1 MVSLNILFW
10 MMVILFGVIG
20 SMRGWAKELLVS
32 FGVILASFLI
42 TLLERFVPF
51 IRDSIA
57 FNGGAP
63 SFWMRSIIL
72 LVAVFFA
79 YQTPNLAK
87 LAGSN
92 RFARERL
99 QDTLLGLFLGAV
111 NGYLIFGSL
120 WFYLDA
126 AGYPFT
132 HIVSAPPLGP
142 DGDAARALIQL
153 LPPHWLGTPGIYFA
167 VAIAFAFVLVVFI

>member
-10 MMVILFGVIG
+10 MMVILFGLIG

-32 FGVILASFLI
+32 FGVILSAFLI
-42 TLLERFVPF
+42 TILERWVPF
-51 IRDSIA
+51 INKTIT
-57 FNGGAP
+57 FEGGAAQ
-63 SFWMRSIIL
+63 FWMRTIIL
-72 LVAVFFA
+72 LAVIFFA

-111 NGYLIFGSL
+111 NGYLVFGSI
-120 WFYLDA
+120 WYWLDFA
-126 AGYPFT
+126 KYPFPN
-132 HIVSAPPLGP
+132 IVAPPM
-142 DGDAARALIQL
+142 DEAIRTLINF
-153 LPPHWLGTPGIYFA
+153 LPPHWMGTPVIYFA
-167 VAIAFAFVLVVFI
+167 VAIAFAFVLVVFL